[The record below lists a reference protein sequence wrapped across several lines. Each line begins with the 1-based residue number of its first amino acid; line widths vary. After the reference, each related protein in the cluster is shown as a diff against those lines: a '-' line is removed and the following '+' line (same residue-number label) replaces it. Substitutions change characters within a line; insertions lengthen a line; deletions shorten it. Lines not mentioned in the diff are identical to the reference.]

1 MSTATEKEDNDTLSN
16 LPPFYDNLHKTYITS
31 LASKIDKPTSYEGA
45 VMEHLRMSGVYWSIT
60 ALSLIRSPQE
70 VDELMGLT
78 TTPTTSQDDKRP
90 SIVDW
95 VFACYDKDSGGFGGN
110 IGHDGH
116 LLYTLSALQILAIAN
131 KLDDERLNV
140 EKVSQFI
147 AQLQQPDGSFA
158 GDGWGEIDTR
168 FSYCALSALAIL
180 QKLPSPEETDG
191 IVDVKKA
198 AEYVASCK
206 NFDGGFG
213 CVPGAESHAGQI
225 FCCVGALSIA
235 QSLHLLDADLLSW
248 WLAERQCDSGGLN
261 GRPEKQADV
270 CYSWWILSALSI
282 LGKVPW
288 ISTDKLGGFILQCQ
302 DEEDGGIADRPG
314 NMPDVF
320 HTFFGIAGLSLIG
333 YLNRVRIDGEEDEE
347 ERRVYRK
354 IDPVYALPTDVVERL
369 GLSGQIMSRDVG
381 KSKEEDEIN
390 ERLKMY
396 CVLKDKDE
404 KKGLS

>member
-60 ALSLIRSPQE
+60 ALSLLRSPQE

-78 TTPTTSQDDKRP
+78 TTTSQDDKRP